1 MNKEEF
7 IDALNDLNISIDNE
21 KLNNLEQY
29 YNLLVEWNNKINIT
43 TIIEKEDV
51 YLKHFYDSLTLVKAI
66 DLNNINTMCDVGT
79 GGGFPGLV
87 VKIIFPHI
95 KMTLIDS
102 KNKKLI
108 FLQDVINK
116 LNLKDIEV
124 IHTRAEEYNNKFDL
138 VTSRA
143 VARIDKLVKYTMH
156 LVNKNGL
163 FVAMKGNIEEELTN
177 SIQKDIEKK
186 YIIENIIKFKLI
198 KENSDRSLVIIKNK

>member
-7 IDALNDLNISIDNE
+7 IDALNDLNISIDNK

-156 LVNKNGL
+156 LVNKNGI
-163 FVAMKGNIEEELTN
+163 FVAMKGNIEEELTK

>member
-7 IDALNDLNISIDNE
+7 IDSLKELNINPTDNQL
-21 KLNNLEQY
+21 KQLDLY

-51 YLKHFYDSLTLVKAI
+51 YLKHFYDSLTIVKAV

-87 VKIIFPHI
+87 IKIMFPHI
-95 KMTLIDS
+95 KTTLIDS
-102 KNKKLI
+102 KNKKLL

-116 LNLKDIEV
+116 LDLQEIEV

-138 VTSRA
+138 VVSRA
-143 VARIDKLVKYTMH
+143 VARIDKLLNYTMH
-156 LVNKNGL
+156 LVNNNGI
-163 FVAMKGNIEEELTN
+163 FVAMKGNIEEELTK
-177 SIQKDIEKK
+177 SIQKEIENK

-198 KENSDRSLVIIKNK
+198 KENSERSLVIIKNK

>member
-116 LNLKDIEV
+116 LNLKDIVV

-156 LVNKNGL
+156 LVNKNGI
-163 FVAMKGNIEEELTN
+163 FVAMKGNIEEELTK

>member
-7 IDALNDLNISIDNE
+7 IDSLKELNINPTDNQL
-21 KLNNLEQY
+21 KQLDLY

-43 TIIEKEDV
+43 TIIEQEDV

-87 VKIIFPHI
+87 IKIMYPHI
-95 KMTLIDS
+95 KTTLIDS
-102 KNKKLI
+102 KNKKLL

-116 LNLKDIEV
+116 LDLQEIEV

-138 VTSRA
+138 VVSRA
-143 VARIDKLVKYTMH
+143 VARIDKLLNYTMH
-156 LVNKNGL
+156 LVNNNGI
-163 FVAMKGNIEEELTN
+163 FVAMKGNIEEELTKD
-177 SIQKDIEKK
+177 IQKEIENK

-198 KENSDRSLVIIKNK
+198 KENSERSLVIIKNK